1 MFSRQKDLVKIGL
14 PRDGF
19 FKLGILVSILQGLS
33 AVALLASSAWLI
45 SRAAEVNSI
54 VYLGVAIVGVRG
66 FAVGRA
72 TFRYVERLLMHESAF
87 RMLAEKRPQIFK
99 ALTPFIPAGMVE
111 RNRGETLSTVVSDV
125 DELQNLP
132 LRVIAPL
139 AQAIVVSIA
148 SVVFTWSLLPAAGV
162 ALALSLAGGFLV
174 ALSLS
179 ARLSSRADL
188 VISPLKAR
196 IAEQSID
203 LLENQE
209 VYLAYGW
216 MSHQRADF
224 SATDI
229 DLRKAQ
235 SRIAVASGLGLSLFS
250 IFGNFAM
257 LSGAWFGANAVQEGA
272 VPGAFL
278 AVFMLLPMAVFEV
291 VQAAQPVVSAW
302 RRYRVSAARV
312 GELLNREV
320 PLALDIESGEIA
332 LDSFESLK
340 IRTGSVRYPDSHR
353 QAFSGLELELH
364 RGEVVLLAGESG
376 AGKSSVAMVLARL
389 LNLEAGAFAING
401 LEVSKYSMESVRSK
415 IVYLEQVPTVFL
427 GDVRANLALAKP
439 GAMDGELIA
448 ALEAVGLWGMFS
460 QREGLSTFL
469 GDRGVAISGGEAQ
482 RLALARAILASFE
495 VLILDEPTANLDRV
509 TADSLIHD
517 FVEIARVS
525 GRTILLISHEERYR
539 SLVDREIRL

>member
-1 MFSRQKDLVKIGL
+1 WFSSKSMLCSAI
-14 PRDGF
+14 F
-19 FKLGILVSILQGLS
+19 ALS
-33 AVALLASSAWLI
+33 GEIKASA
-45 SRAAEVNSI
+45 
-54 VYLGVAIVGVRG
+54 
-66 FAVGRA
+66 
-72 TFRYVERLLMHESAF
+72 RLD
-87 RMLAEKRPQIFK
+87 I
-99 ALTPFIPAGMVE
+99 
-111 RNRGETLSTVVSDV
+111 
-125 DELQNLP
+125 
-132 LRVIAPL
+132 
-139 AQAIVVSIA
+139 
-148 SVVFTWSLLPAAGV
+148 
-162 ALALSLAGGFLV
+162 LSLAGGFLV
-174 ALSLS
+174 AVPLS
-179 ARLSSRADL
+179 ARMSSRADAL
-188 VISPLKAR
+188 ISPLKAK

-203 LLENQE
+203 LLENQD

-224 SATDI
+224 LATDI

-250 IFGNFAM
+250 IFGNLAM

-320 PLALDIESGEIA
+320 PLALDVESGEVA
-332 LDSFESLK
+332 LDSFESLQ